1 MVRGKFSMKNT
12 RISLDA
18 YKIEYIRR
26 FGIRKITAQGRLSI
40 HGQSPLS
47 RYFSITMTAFLCTP
61 KGDANGFKRR
71 EHADS
76 KWCSQEELKGLDWA
90 AADVGVVE
98 SIL

>member
-1 MVRGKFSMKNT
+1 MVRGKFSMKNI

-47 RYFSITMTAFLCTP
+47 RKSTTF
-61 KGDANGFKRR
+61 G
-71 EHADS
+71 
-76 KWCSQEELKGLDWA
+76 
-90 AADVGVVE
+90 
-98 SIL
+98 

>member
-47 RYFSITMTAFLCTP
+47 QDTTHFTP
-61 KGDANGFKRR
+61 LLSSN
-71 EHADS
+71 
-76 KWCSQEELKGLDWA
+76 L
-90 AADVGVVE
+90 
-98 SIL
+98 